1 MAGNATAME
10 RLKEEGEKMATT
22 VKEFKE
28 ALENWDD
35 DSKLTFLMLDV
46 TGDEVRG
53 IYTISEATAVTDSTE
68 GALFVL
74 EGEEYEAEE
83 TAKEGIKRAYRKKK
97 ENGDKQC

>member
-1 MAGNATAME
+1 
-10 RLKEEGEKMATT
+10 MATT

-53 IYTISEATAVTDSTE
+53 IYTISEATAVTGSTE

-74 EGEEYEAEE
+74 EGEAYEVAE
-83 TAKEGIKRAYRKKK
+83 TAKEGLKRAYREK
-97 ENGDKQC
+97 EEKNGDKQG